1 MTKENVKEQYSNYE
15 DSGFFI
21 ECAFEALNGRNAKQ
35 INWFIKNHFMQYQ
48 NCDYVLMKKCGAHW
62 YNVAFDKLNNYD
74 FQNYIHSL
82 LSSANYRMIAKV
94 MEQYLNFEEEVNNG

>member
-1 MTKENVKEQYSNYE
+1 MTKEQVKEAYEGYE

-21 ECAFEALNGRNAKQ
+21 ECAYEALKLKKPSQ
-35 INWFIKNHFMQYQ
+35 INWFIKNHFMQYDK
-48 NCDYVLMKKCGAHW
+48 CDYELMRKCGGHW

-82 LSSANYRMIAKV
+82 LTSANYRMISKT
-94 MEQYLNFEEEVNNG
+94 MEQFLN

>member
-1 MTKENVKEQYSNYE
+1 MTKEQVKESYSGYE
-15 DSGFFI
+15 DSSFFI
-21 ECAFEALNGRNAKQ
+21 ECCYEALNGKKQSQ

-48 NCDYVLMKKCGAHW
+48 ECTYDLMRKCGGHW

-82 LSSANYRMIAKV
+82 LSSANYRMVSKI
-94 MEQYLNFEEEVNNG
+94 MEKYINTND